1 MGEQLEY
8 EIDPT
13 TSIKS
18 LYLLLRDV
26 ILPLKNF
33 KVHPPLKL
41 QLMYCFYSNLLCSMH
56 MFVTCRKSYRHSQIL
71 GHN

>member
-18 LYLLLRDV
+18 LYLLLRDE
-26 ILPLKNF
+26 IF
-33 KVHPPLKL
+33 
-41 QLMYCFYSNLLCSMH
+41 
-56 MFVTCRKSYRHSQIL
+56 TT
-71 GHN
+71 